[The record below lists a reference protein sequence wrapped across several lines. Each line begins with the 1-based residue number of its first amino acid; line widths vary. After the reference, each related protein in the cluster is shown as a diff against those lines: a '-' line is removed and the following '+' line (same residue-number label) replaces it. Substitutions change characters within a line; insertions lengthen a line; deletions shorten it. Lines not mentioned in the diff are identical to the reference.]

1 MPAKA
6 MQAELTPRQRDIL
19 GKLVEEYVATGQP
32 VGSKHLVEQSR
43 LGVSSSTVRYELAE
57 LEGLG
62 FLTHPHTSA
71 GRIPTERGYR
81 LYVDELLQRLE
92 PRPARF
98 QLDLSML
105 RSEVESALQATTEA
119 LADLTSLP
127 ALVSAPPLEPATVHH
142 VEVLLLQPEAVVV
155 VVITSTGDVSKRIV
169 AFDRPVD
176 PGLVKWAAEYLNE
189 RVAGLGLGTHLL
201 RRRFEDSGL
210 APAEREFLALL
221 RPAFTELLRAEQRLY
236 VGGTASLLEDVR
248 AEELGVYRRLLEV
261 LEKRAALLELVDAA
275 LDAKH
280 PFVRVGGELEHP
292 KLQDVAL
299 VAACYGLSNRAL
311 GTVGLLGPVRMD
323 YDKAIRSVR
332 SAAHEL
338 SRFVEAVYAEN

>member
-6 MQAELTPRQRDIL
+6 MQTELTPRQREIL
-19 GKLVEEYVATGQP
+19 GRVVEEYVATGQP
-32 VGSKHLVEQSR
+32 VGSKLLVERSH
-43 LGVSSSTVRYELAE
+43 LLVSSSTVRYELAE

-71 GRIPTERGYR
+71 GRVPTERGYR
-81 LYVDELLQRLE
+81 LYVDELLERLE

-98 QLDLSML
+98 QLDLSAV
-105 RSEVESALQATTEA
+105 RSEVESALQATTEV
-119 LADLTSLP
+119 LADLTSLL
-127 ALVSAPPLEPATVHH
+127 ALVSAPPLETTTVRH
-142 VEVLLLQPEAVVV
+142 VEVLLLQPEVVVV
-155 VVITSTGDVSKRIV
+155 VVITSTGDVSKRV
-169 AFDRPVD
+169 VTFGEPVD
-176 PGLVKWAAEYLNE
+176 QGLAKWAAEYLNE

-201 RRRFEDSGL
+201 RRRFGDPGL
-210 APAEREFLALL
+210 SVREREFLAQL

-236 VGGTASLLEDVR
+236 VGGAASLLEDVR
-248 AEELGVYRRLLEV
+248 ADELVVYRRLLEA
-261 LEKRAALLELVDAA
+261 LEKRAALLELVDEA
-275 LDAKH
+275 LDVKR
-280 PFVRVGGELEHP
+280 PLVRVGGELEHP

-323 YDKAIRSVR
+323 YEKAIRSVR

-338 SRFVEAVYAEN
+338 SRFVETVYAEN